1 MTSKFLK
8 LNASDWVKGLVIA
21 VLVVVFGAV
30 QQSLTVHGL
39 DVLNYDWAS
48 ILDLAAKAAGAYLLK
63 NFLSTSDGKV
73 LGRIG

>member
-1 MTSKFLK
+1 MSSKFLK
-8 LNASDWVKGLVIA
+8 LNTSDFVKGFVVA

-39 DVLNYDWAS
+39 DFINYDWSS
-48 ILDLAAKAAGAYLLK
+48 IIDLAVKAAGAYLVK